1 MARITPVIMSGG
13 AGTRLWPLSRVGAPK
28 QFHRL
33 GSARTLIQETALRA
47 QGDGFEPPVVVCNA
61 AHAEIAGA
69 QLAEAGLEPLIVL
82 EPVARN
88 TAACAVAAAALV
100 AARDPD
106 GLVLLAPADH
116 IINGTQA
123 YRAAIEAGRP
133 AAEAGSLVV
142 FGLKP
147 DRPETGYGYIR
158 AEAGEGA
165 VRPVAAF
172 VEKPDAATA
181 ERFVADPAYSWNA
194 GIFLFQARAFLDE
207 ARRLAPEIARAAEA
221 AVAEAETSGRI
232 LRLGD
237 SFATAPSISVDYA
250 VFENTDKAAVVTCG
264 DLGWSD
270 VGAWRALWEL
280 EAETD
285 EANALDG
292 DVESVDASGC
302 LVRTD
307 GPTVALAGVRD
318 LVVIVENGVV
328 LVAAKDDPAA
338 VKALV
343 EQLKAK
349 GRDDLL

>member
-1 MARITPVIMSGG
+1 MAKITPVIMSGG
-13 AGTRLWPLSRVGAPK
+13 AGTRLWPVSRLAAPK
-28 QFHRL
+28 QFHAL
-33 GSARTLIQETALRA
+33 GGSARTLIQETALRA
-47 QGDGFEPPVVVCNA
+47 QGEGFAAPIVVCNA
-61 AHAEIAGA
+61 AHAEIAA
-69 QLAEAGLEPLIVL
+69 RQLAEVGLAPRIVL

-88 TAACAVAAAALV
+88 TGPCAVAAAALV
-100 AARDPD
+100 AAEDPE

-116 IINGTQA
+116 IITDAAA
-123 YRAAIEAGRP
+123 YRAAIEAGRA

-158 AEAGEGA
+158 AGEGSGS

-172 VEKPDAATA
+172 VEKPDLATA
-181 ERFVADPAYSWNA
+181 ERFVADAAYSWNA
-194 GIFLFQARAFLDE
+194 GIFLFKAAAFLAE
-207 ARRLAPEIARAAEA
+207 ARRLAPEVAAAAEA
-221 AVAEAETSGRI
+221 AAAEATQSGAA

-237 SFATAPSISVDYA
+237 SFAGAPSISVDYA
-250 VFENTDKAAVVTCG
+250 VFEKTDKAVVVAC

-270 VGAWRALWEL
+270 IGAWRALWEQA
-280 EAETD
+280 EAGD
-285 EANALDG
+285 ARNALSG
-292 DVESVDASGC
+292 DVVSVAATGN

-307 GPTVALAGVRD
+307 GPVVALAGVQD

-343 EQLKAK
+343 EQLRAQ
-349 GRDDLL
+349 GREDLL

>member
-1 MARITPVIMSGG
+1 MAKITPVIMSGG
-13 AGTRLWPLSRVGAPK
+13 AGTRLWPVSRVGNPK

-33 GSARTLIQETALRA
+33 GSARTLIQETALRTE
-47 QGDGFEPPVVVCNA
+47 GPGFAAPIVVCNA
-61 AHAEIAGA
+61 AHAAIAVR
-69 QLAEAGLEPLIVL
+69 QLAEVGARPLIVL
-82 EPVARN
+82 EPVGRN

-100 AARDPD
+100 AADDPD

-116 IINGTQA
+116 IIKDPDA
-123 YRAAIEAGRP
+123 YRAAIEAGRA

-147 DRPETGYGYIR
+147 DRAETGYGYIR
-158 AEAGEGA
+158 AGAGAGP
-165 VRPVAAF
+165 VRPVEAF

-194 GIFLFQARAFLDE
+194 GIFLFQAKAFLAE
-207 ARRLAPEIARAAEA
+207 ARRLAPEVAAAAEA
-221 AVAEAETSGRI
+221 AVAEAARSGGL
-232 LRLGD
+232 LRLGE
-237 SFATAPSISVDYA
+237 SFLGSPAISVDYA
-250 VFENTDKAAVVTCG
+250 VFEKTDKAVVVTC

-280 EAETD
+280 AQAD
-285 EANALDG
+285 NALEG
-292 DVESVDASGC
+292 DVVTAGSTGC

-307 GPTVALAGVRD
+307 GPTVALAGVEN

-328 LVAAKDDPAA
+328 LVAARDDPAA

-343 EQLKAK
+343 EMLKAK